1 MPELTK
7 KQTQVLKVDQ
17 SVLDDVETVA
27 EELEDYQDTL
37 LEYSDYSLT
46 DFRRLKDYWDGKEA
60 ARDLRKQGFEVY
72 LRTTW
77 FVEKDGKEVQLTVW
91 KCLLPKTRSGNS
103 STHWLDYCNE
113 YPIFLENRLEE
124 LIEIKGDELLF
135 KFLHVWRLINQ
146 QQTY

>member
-7 KQTQVLKVDQ
+7 KQPQVLKVDQ

-77 FVEKDGKEVQLTVW
+77 FVEKDGKEVQLTV
-91 KCLLPKTRSGNS
+91 
-103 STHWLDYCNE
+103 
-113 YPIFLENRLEE
+113 
-124 LIEIKGDELLF
+124 
-135 KFLHVWRLINQ
+135 
-146 QQTY
+146 